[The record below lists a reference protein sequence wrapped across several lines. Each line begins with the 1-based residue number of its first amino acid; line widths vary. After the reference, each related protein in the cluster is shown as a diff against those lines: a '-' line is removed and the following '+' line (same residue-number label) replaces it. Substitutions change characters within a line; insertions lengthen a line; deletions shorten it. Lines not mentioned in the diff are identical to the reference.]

1 MQTKKFFCA
10 ALFSTISLVTAEPA
24 PQLDAETT
32 DSQLV
37 AQQSKVVHDLGVYL
51 SSVTAAPDW
60 ASYSS
65 IFAKSDDILG
75 PNTVDFTEVTAN
87 PSFTALRNGAQSY
100 IVSLANGAYSIVSK
114 DLSGDTPTATS
125 AAKSTGGT
133 APKPTGAMMVAGA
146 AAAGLLGAVA
156 ML

>member
-1 MQTKKFFCA
+1 MIPFLINCT
-10 ALFSTISLVTAEPA
+10 LNT
-24 PQLDAETT
+24 
-32 DSQLV
+32 
-37 AQQSKVVHDLGVYL
+37 QQSKVVHDLEVYL

-75 PNTVDFTEVTAN
+75 LNTADFTEVTAN

-100 IVSLANGAYSIVSK
+100 FVSLANGAYSIVSK
-114 DLSGDTPTATS
+114 DLSGDTPTPTRAATGTATS

-133 APKPTGAMMVAGA
+133 APKPTDAMMVVGA
-146 AAAGLLGAVA
+146 AAVGLLGAVA
-156 ML
+156 MLW